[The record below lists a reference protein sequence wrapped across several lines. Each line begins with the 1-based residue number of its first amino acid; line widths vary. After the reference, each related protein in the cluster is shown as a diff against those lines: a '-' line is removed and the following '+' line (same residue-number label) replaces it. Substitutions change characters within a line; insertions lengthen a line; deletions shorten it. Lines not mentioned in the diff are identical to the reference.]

1 MPKATSC
8 NTIKKIRTVMGSNG
22 KSTDHQPHFQF
33 DNIIAPL
40 VITRTA
46 NKDKDDDVLG
56 RAPPVL
62 VDVLVEVG
70 ETSVPGEVVIVWIPP
85 LVAEIGLVVGVDDGM
100 PVPPGVV
107 VGVVPLPPPLPPPG
121 PPCI

>member
-1 MPKATSC
+1 MA
-8 NTIKKIRTVMGSNG
+8 
-22 KSTDHQPHFQF
+22 STNHQPHFH
-33 DNIIAPL
+33 DNISAPL
-40 VITRTA
+40 VITSIA
-46 NKDKDDDVLG
+46 NHDKDNDVLG

-70 ETSVPGEVVIVWIPP
+70 ETSVPGDVVIVLIFTLLAEVG
-85 LVAEIGLVVGVDDGM
+85 LVAGVDDGT

-107 VGVVPLPPPLPPPG
+107 VGVVPLPPPG

>member
-1 MPKATSC
+1 MQHDKE
-8 NTIKKIRTVMGSNG
+8 NQDGDG
-22 KSTDHQPHFQF
+22 LEWQSTDHQPHFQF

-46 NKDKDDDVLG
+46 NKDNDDDVLG

-70 ETSVPGEVVIVWIPP
+70 ETSVPGEVVIVWIFP